1 MLIEATA
8 VQPAGRISPQ
18 DAGLWTDSQIGP
30 LKRVVEFAH
39 AQNQHIGIQL
49 AHAGRKASTFP
60 PWLALSDEVDEEA
73 GGWPQD
79 VNGPGDVPHSDALAA
94 PRAMTKADIEAF
106 KQAWAAAVRRSLAA
120 GVDFIEIH
128 NAHGYLLFSFLSPA
142 SNVGRTDEYGGES
155 FENRVRLTREIVSL
169 TRDLIPDDM
178 PLFLR
183 VSATDWL
190 TRSRPDLP
198 SWSLDDT
205 CRLAKLL
212 ADDGHVDFLD
222 VSSGGNHPDQKFEP
236 EPGAP
241 TMHYPLSRAVKAAV
255 GDRLA
260 VGVVGGIKDGKTANA
275 MLEDGGLDAALVGR
289 YFQKNPAMVWQ
300 FAEDLV
306 VDVKVANQIG
316 WAFSVR
322 GSTAFLKNRPQRL

>member
-1 MLIEATA
+1 MMIEATA
-8 VQPAGRISPQ
+8 VQPEGRISPQ
-18 DAGLWTDSQIGP
+18 DAGLWTDSQIAP

-39 AQNQHIGIQL
+39 SQNQLIGIQL
-49 AHAGRKASTFP
+49 GHAGRKASTYP
-60 PWLALSDEVDEEA
+60 PWLALNDEADEEV
-73 GGWPQD
+73 GGWPQN
-79 VNGPGDVPHSDALAA
+79 VKGPGNVPYSDSL
-94 PRAMTKADIEAF
+94 PTPKAMTKVDIEEF
-106 KQAWAAAVRRSLAA
+106 KEAWAAAVRRALAA

-142 SNVGRTDEYGGES
+142 SNVGREDEYGGS
-155 FENRVRLTREIVSL
+155 FENRVRLTREVIAL
-169 TRDLIPDDM
+169 TRELIPKDM
-178 PLFLR
+178 PLFIR

-198 SWSLDDT
+198 SWTLEDT

-212 ADDGHVDFLD
+212 ADDGQVDFFD
-222 VSSGGNHPDQKFEP
+222 VSSGGNHPDQKFET

-260 VGVVGGIKDGKTANA
+260 VGVVGGIKDGKTANS
-275 MLEDGGLDAALVGR
+275 MLEDGGIDAAIVGR
-289 YFQKNPAMVWQ
+289 HFQKNPATVWQ
-300 FAEDLV
+300 FAEDLG

-322 GSTAFLKNRPQRL
+322 GSTGYLKHRPQRL